1 MDVHNV
7 TRHAVVMAI
16 SATGGS
22 TRLGVTPGSHAGD
35 FEARHWAHLVLVSVI
50 FGSAFLWIALALE
63 SLAPQV
69 VAAGRVTLGALAL
82 AAVPAAR
89 RRVARIDAAK
99 VAAAGVFGQAL
110 PALLFAFAEQRIAS
124 ATTGMLVSALPVVI
138 AALTAIL
145 SRTVPGRRRMI
156 GLVLGMTGVVLLAA
170 PDVSGGGQNVV
181 GIGLVLVA
189 VFSYAVANIVY
200 VPLQQRYGSLP
211 VVLWSLVVASAVLAP
226 LGVAGISSSRFE
238 TGPVVALLILGVLGT
253 GVVRSLHVA
262 LVGRVGATRGSIVA
276 WLVPVVALGLGVIVL
291 GEHIRAVQ
299 IAGIAVTT
307 LGGYLVSKR
316 G

>member
-1 MDVHNV
+1 MTATA
-7 TRHAVVMAI
+7 TR
-16 SATGGS
+16 SS
-22 TRLGVTPGSHAGD
+22 SRRGVTPGTHAGD
-35 FEARHWAHLVLVSVI
+35 FEARHWAHLVLVSAI

-69 VAAGRVTLGALAL
+69 VAAGRVTLGAGAL

-89 RRVARIDAAK
+89 RRIGRADMGK
-99 VAAAGVFGQAL
+99 VVAAGVFGQAL
-110 PALLFAFAEQRIAS
+110 PALLFALAEQRIAS

-145 SRTVPGRRRMI
+145 SRTLPRRRRMI
-156 GLVLGMTGVVLLAA
+156 GLALGMSGVVLLAA
-170 PDVSGGGQNVV
+170 PDVSGGGQSVV

-189 VFSYAVANIVY
+189 VISYAIANIIY

-211 VVLWSLVVASAVLAP
+211 VVLWSLVVATVALAP
-226 LGVAGISSSRFE
+226 LGVAGLSSSRFE
-238 TGPVVALLILGVLGT
+238 TGPVAALVILGVLGT

-262 LVGRVGATRGSIVA
+262 LVGRVGATRASIVA
-276 WLVPVVALGLGVIVL
+276 WLVPVVALGLGVVVL
-291 GEHIRAVQ
+291 GEHIRVIQ
-299 IAGIAVTT
+299 LAGIAVTS

-316 G
+316 T